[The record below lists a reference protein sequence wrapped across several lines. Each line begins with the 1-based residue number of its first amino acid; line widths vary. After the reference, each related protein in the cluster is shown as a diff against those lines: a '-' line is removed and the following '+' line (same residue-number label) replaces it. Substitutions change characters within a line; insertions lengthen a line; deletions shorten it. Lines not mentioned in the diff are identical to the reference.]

1 MDTTAAFALEPSD
14 EPDVTVLHLV
24 GTDPE
29 QLFVSRLRSSATH
42 FAAAAGAQSAVVR
55 EAVPPAR
62 HRRSRCRV
70 VLQWDDGAESDV
82 TFLGPARRAVDP
94 ERGPAA
100 LTVTTSGFDA
110 AIQQWLTEGRPESP
124 LWLVPDEDSPAGTAV
139 DVAAWLAT

>member
-1 MDTTAAFALEPSD
+1 MDTAAFAAHPSD
-14 EPDVTVLHLV
+14 ASDATHLHLV
-24 GTDPE
+24 GDDPE
-29 QLFVSRLRSSATH
+29 QLFVTQLRSSATH

-70 VLQWDDGAESDV
+70 VLRWEDGVESDV

-94 ERGPAA
+94 SRGPAA

-110 AIQQWLTEGRPESP
+110 AIQAWLTEGRPESP

-139 DVAAWLAT
+139 DVAAWLST

>member
-1 MDTTAAFALEPSD
+1 MDTAAALTAL
-14 EPDVTVLHLV
+14 PDDAPGTPALHLV

-29 QLFVSRLRSSATH
+29 QLFVTRLRSSANH
-42 FAAAAGAQSAVVR
+42 FAAAAGATSAVVR

-70 VLQWDDGAESDV
+70 VLRWEDGAESDV
-82 TFLGPARRAVDP
+82 TFLGPARHATVA
-94 ERGPAA
+94 GPAA
-100 LTVTTSGFDA
+100 LAATTSGFDV

-139 DVAAWLAT
+139 DVAAWLST